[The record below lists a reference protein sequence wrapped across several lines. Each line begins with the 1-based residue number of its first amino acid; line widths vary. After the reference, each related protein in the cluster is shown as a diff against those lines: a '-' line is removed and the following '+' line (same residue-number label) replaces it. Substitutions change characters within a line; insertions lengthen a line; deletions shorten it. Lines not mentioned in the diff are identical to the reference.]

1 MFPIRFP
8 ISFCVFVWQC
18 RNTAAVVRRAERSQR
33 SHNSAPKTGEKSV
46 PPRHGQVLIVIYHK
60 SQNIMGDSN
69 GFAFYSGEPT
79 PMPSPVPIGALA
91 TPAPTYEYEST
102 PWPTYDPGDQNYDD
116 DDEMT
121 PLMRAYATIGF
132 IIRIFLPI
140 ILIVMCCR
148 LKRRGEFADLGGA
161 GGGGRAQDGFVSGE
175 TRMDPDE
182 RKRYVEERLCSKVRQ

>member
-1 MFPIRFP
+1 MRNAVIIRHP
-8 ISFCVFVWQC
+8 
-18 RNTAAVVRRAERSQR
+18 R
-33 SHNSAPKTGEKSV
+33 PKTGEKSV
-46 PPRHGQVLIVIYHK
+46 PPRQVLIVIYHI

-102 PWPTYDPGDQNYDD
+102 PWPTYDPGDQNYDDD

-182 RKRYVEERLCSKVRQ
+182 RKRYVEERLCSKVRRGSMLLQCIELYKRTSLIRGFI

>member
-1 MFPIRFP
+1 MFPIP
-8 ISFCVFVWQC
+8 DLVLCVCIVWQC
-18 RNTAAVVRRAERSQR
+18 RNSQKSRKIATQR

-46 PPRHGQVLIVIYHK
+46 PPRQVLIVIYHI

-161 GGGGRAQDGFVSGE
+161 GGGGRAQDGFVSGGG